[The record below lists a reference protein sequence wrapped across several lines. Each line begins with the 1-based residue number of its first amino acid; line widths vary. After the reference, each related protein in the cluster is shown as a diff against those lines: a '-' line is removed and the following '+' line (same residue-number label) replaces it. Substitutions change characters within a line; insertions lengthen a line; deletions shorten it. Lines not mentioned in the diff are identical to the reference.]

1 LKFTLNQ
8 IYEETYSGPFEFEE
22 TVDVSDIPLTIESD
36 IRKISTV
43 DVTGLCTVDKKE
55 IIFNFSIKGEIILP
69 CARTLVDV
77 SHKLDIN
84 ATEVFSTDS
93 TILPDNEEEIHQVDG
108 EIIDLAP
115 YIKENIILNIP
126 FRVFSEEEVIDEGK
140 DWSYFT
146 EDEKI
151 ESDSD
156 KIDPRLEKLQLLL
169 DKEDKTK

>member
-1 LKFTLNQ
+1 N
-8 IYEETYSGPFEFEE
+8 
-22 TVDVSDIPLTIESD
+22 
-36 IRKISTV
+36 
-43 DVTGLCTVDKKE
+43 
-55 IIFNFSIKGEIILP
+55 
-69 CARTLVDV
+69 
-77 SHKLDIN
+77 IN
-84 ATEVFSTDS
+84 ATEVVSTDS

-169 DKEDKTK
+169 DKEDNGEIIDLATYITENIILNIPFRVFSEEEVIDEGKDWSYFTEDEKIESDSDKIDPRLEKLQLLLDKEDKTK

>member
-1 LKFTLNQ
+1 
-8 IYEETYSGPFEFEE
+8 
-22 TVDVSDIPLTIESD
+22 
-36 IRKISTV
+36 
-43 DVTGLCTVDKKE
+43 KKE

-126 FRVFSEEEVIDEGK
+126 IRVFYEEEGK

>member
-1 LKFTLNQ
+1 M
-8 IYEETYSGPFEFEE
+8 
-22 TVDVSDIPLTIESD
+22 
-36 IRKISTV
+36 KISTV
-43 DVTGLCTVDKKE
+43 DVTGLCTVDIKE

-69 CARTLVDV
+69 CAGTLVDV

-84 ATEVFSTDS
+84 ATEVYSTDS

-108 EIIDLAP
+108 EIIDIDT

-126 FRVFSEEEVIDEGK
+126 FRVFSEEEVIDDRK
-140 DWSYFT
+140 DWSDFT

-156 KIDPRLEKLQLLL
+156 KIDPRLDTLPLLL
-169 DKEDKTK
+169 DKADKTK

>member
-1 LKFTLNQ
+1 MKFTLNQ
-8 IYEETYSGPFEFEE
+8 IYEAAYTGPFEFEE
-22 TVDVSDIPLTIESD
+22 TVDVSDIPSTIEND

-43 DVTGLCTVDKKE
+43 QVSGMCSVDKDE
-55 IIFNFSIKGEIILP
+55 IIFNFTIKGEIILP

-77 SHKLDIN
+77 PYNLDIN
-84 ATEVFSTDS
+84 VTEIFSTDT
-93 TILPDNEEEIHQVDG
+93 TISSDNEEEIHPVIG
-108 EIIDLAP
+108 EIIDLGP
-115 YIKENIILNIP
+115 YIKEDIILNIP
-126 FRVFSEEEVIDEGK
+126 FRVFSDEEVIDEGK

-156 KIDPRLEKLQLLL
+156 KIDPRLEKLQILL